1 MTPLRALLMN
11 PPNAVEDTGFH
22 FKNGKPVKA
31 PRQPVR
37 TVFPSL
43 PPPAPI
49 PVAVYPV
56 TSSAHSRIIK
66 AVCKVF
72 DLPVNQLLSARR
84 NIWVAEARQ
93 VGMAVT
99 VRLTKHSKSQV
110 GVIFGRDH
118 TTVLHALRKMQPHV
132 NDIDAHMPPESIME
146 WVIALKERLTSPEV
160 VKARKA
166 RHYAGHLASAT
177 HCINGHPYNEQNTMI
192 RQDNGYRRCRTCANR
207 RHQLRYIRKTAARLE
222 A

>member
-93 VGMAVT
+93 VGMALT

-160 VKARKA
+160 VKARKD
-166 RHYAGHLASAT
+166 RHRDAG
-177 HCINGHPYNEQNTMI
+177 HCINGHPYNEQNTII
-192 RQDNGYRRCRTCANR
+192 RQDNGSRRCRTCANR
-207 RHQLRYIRKTAARLE
+207 RHRLRRRALKARLE

>member
-1 MTPLRALLMN
+1 MDVLRTKLFN
-11 PPNAVEDTGFH
+11 PDNAVPDTGFH

-31 PRQPVR
+31 PRKPVQ

-56 TSSAHSRIIK
+56 ISSAHSRIIK

-72 DLPVNQLLSARR
+72 DVPVNQLLSARR

-93 VGMAVT
+93 VAMALT
-99 VRLTKHSKSQV
+99 ARLTKHSKSQV
-110 GVIFGRDH
+110 GAIFVRDH
-118 TTVLHALRKMQPHV
+118 TTVLHAVRKMQPHV

-166 RHYAGHLASAT
+166 RHYSAT
-177 HCINGHPYNEQNTMI
+177 HCINGHPYNEQNTII
-192 RQDNGYRRCRTCANR
+192 RQDNGSRRCRTCANR
-207 RHQLRYIRKTAARLE
+207 RHRLRYQKKARLE